1 MILTKKFSMLPSPI
15 VRASFLAPACL
26 LAFTSTASAYV
37 GPGVGL
43 TMFGTAIALIATVL
57 VALVGLVL
65 WPIHLLKKARAKNAK
80 PAETVD

>member
-1 MILTKKFSMLPSPI
+1 MILKKKFSMLPSPL

-43 TMFGTAIALIATVL
+43 SMFGTAIALIATVL
-57 VALVGLVL
+57 IALVGLVL
-65 WPIHLLKKARAKNAK
+65 WPIHLLKKGKQDKAGGNG
-80 PAETVD
+80 